1 MLATSCEHVFA
12 DLGGIAPGRLSDAQ
26 ALGALSLAAANAA
39 GLHPAA
45 PPIAQAGPNGVVIA
59 LACHGGH
66 VAIHAL
72 PETGICFADVAAVGK
87 AQPQRGLD
95 VIIRRLDA
103 RDVRTDARHRAPAL
117 QAPSAPPTHTE
128 RR

>member
-1 MLATSCEHVFA
+1 MFA

-39 GLHPAA
+39 GLHPVA
-45 PPIAQAGPNGVVIA
+45 PPIAQTGPSGVVIV

-66 VAIHAL
+66 VAIHAQ
-72 PETGICFADVAAVGK
+72 PETGTSFADVVAIGK
-87 AQPQRGLD
+87 TQPQRGLD

-103 RDVRTDARHRAPAL
+103 RDVRTDARHRSPAP
-117 QAPSAPPTHTE
+117 QAPTTHSE

>member
-1 MLATSCEHVFA
+1 VFA
-12 DLGGIAPGRLSDAQ
+12 DLGGIAPGRLSDPQ
-26 ALGALSLAAANAA
+26 ALGALTLAAANAA
-39 GLHPAA
+39 GLHPVA
-45 PPIAQAGPNGVVIA
+45 PPVAQSGPNGVVIV

-72 PETGICFADVAAVGK
+72 PETGICFADVAAIGK
-87 AQPQRGLD
+87 TQPQRGLD

-103 RDVRTDARHRAPAL
+103 RDVHTDARHRTP
-117 QAPSAPPTHTE
+117 APSAPTTNSE

>member
-1 MLATSCEHVFA
+1 MFA
-12 DLGGIAPGRLSDAQ
+12 DLGGIAPGRLSDPQ
-26 ALGALSLAAANAA
+26 ALGALTLAAANAA

-45 PPIAQAGPNGVVIA
+45 PPIAQAGPNGVVVA

-66 VAIHAL
+66 VAIHAI
-72 PETGICFADVAAVGK
+72 PETGICFADIAVIGK

-103 RDVRTDARHRAPAL
+103 RDVRTDARHRTPAPTS
-117 QAPSAPPTHTE
+117 PSTHSE
-128 RR
+128 RA

>member
-1 MLATSCEHVFA
+1 VLATSCEHVFA
-12 DLGGIAPGRLSDAQ
+12 DLGGIAPGRLSDTQ
-26 ALGALSLAAANAA
+26 ALSALTLAAANAA
-39 GLHPAA
+39 GLHPIA
-45 PPIAQAGPNGVVIA
+45 PPIAQAGPNGVVIV

-72 PETGICFADVAAVGK
+72 PETGICFADVAALGK
-87 AQPQRGLD
+87 PQPQRGLD

-103 RDVRTDARHRAPAL
+103 RDVRTDARHRTP
-117 QAPSAPPTHTE
+117 APSAPTTHSE

>member
-1 MLATSCEHVFA
+1 MLTTSCEHVFA
-12 DLGGIAPGRLSDAQ
+12 DLGGIAPGRLSDPQ

-45 PPIAQAGPNGVVIA
+45 PPVAQTGPNGVVVA

-66 VAIHAL
+66 VAIHAQA
-72 PETGICFADVAAVGK
+72 ETGVCFADVVAIGK

-103 RDVRTDARHRAPAL
+103 RDVRTDARHRTPAPT
-117 QAPSAPPTHTE
+117 THSE
-128 RR
+128 RA

>member
-12 DLGGIAPGRLSDAQ
+12 DLGGIASGRLSDAQ
-26 ALGALSLAAANAA
+26 ALGALTLAAANAA

-45 PPIAQAGPNGVVIA
+45 PPVAQTGPDGVVA
-59 LACHGGH
+59 VLACHGGH

-72 PETGICFADVAAVGK
+72 PDSGSCFADVATMGK
-87 AQPQRGLD
+87 AHPQRGLD

-103 RDVRTDARHRAPAL
+103 RNVRTDRRHRTPA
-117 QAPSAPPTHTE
+117 ATTHSE
-128 RR
+128 RA

>member
-1 MLATSCEHVFA
+1 MFA

-26 ALGALSLAAANAA
+26 ALSALTLAAANAA
-39 GLHPAA
+39 GLHAVA
-45 PPIAQAGPNGVVIA
+45 PPIAQSGPNGVVIV

-72 PETGICFADVAAVGK
+72 PETGICFADVVAVGK
-87 AQPQRGLD
+87 TQPQRGLD

-103 RDVRTDARHRAPAL
+103 RDVHTDARHRTPAPA
-117 QAPSAPPTHTE
+117 ASTSHSE

>member
-1 MLATSCEHVFA
+1 MLATTCEHVFA

-26 ALGALSLAAANAA
+26 ALGALTLAAANAT

-45 PPIAQAGPNGVVIA
+45 PPVAQTGPNGVVVV

-66 VAIHAL
+66 VAIHGL
-72 PETGICFADVAAVGK
+72 PETGVCFADVLAIGK
-87 AQPQRGLD
+87 AQPQRGLE

-103 RDVRTDARHRAPAL
+103 REIQSAARHRTPAHPT
-117 QAPSAPPTHTE
+117 PSEHA
-128 RR
+128 

>member
-1 MLATSCEHVFA
+1 MTTSCEHVFA
-12 DLGGIAPGRLSDAQ
+12 DFAGIAPGRLSDAQ
-26 ALGALSLAAANAA
+26 ALGALTLAAANAA

-45 PPIAQAGPNGVVIA
+45 SPVAQAGPNGVVVV

-72 PETGICFADVAAVGK
+72 PESGSCFADVFGLGK

-103 RDVRTDARHRAPAL
+103 RDVRRDARHRTP
-117 QAPSAPPTHTE
+117 APSTHSE
-128 RR
+128 RA

>member
-1 MLATSCEHVFA
+1 MLTSSCEHVFA

-26 ALGALSLAAANAA
+26 SLGALSLAAANAA

-45 PPIAQAGPNGVVIA
+45 PPVAQTGPNGVVVA

-72 PETGICFADVAAVGK
+72 AETGICFADVVAIGK

-103 RDVRTDARHRAPAL
+103 RDVRTDARHRTPT
-117 QAPSAPPTHTE
+117 PTTHTE
-128 RR
+128 RA

>member
-1 MLATSCEHVFA
+1 MTTSCEHVFA

-26 ALGALSLAAANAA
+26 ALGALTLAAANAA

-45 PPIAQAGPNGVVIA
+45 APVAQAGPNGVVVV

-72 PETGICFADVAAVGK
+72 PESGVGFADVCGIGK

-103 RDVRTDARHRAPAL
+103 RDVRTDARHRTPAPT
-117 QAPSAPPTHTE
+117 THRE
-128 RR
+128 RA

>member
-1 MLATSCEHVFA
+1 MFA

-26 ALGALSLAAANAA
+26 ALGTLTLAAANAA
-39 GLHPAA
+39 GLHPVA
-45 PPIAQAGPNGVVIA
+45 PPTAQAGPNGVVVI

-72 PETGICFADVAAVGK
+72 PETGVCFADIAAIGK
-87 AQPQRGLD
+87 SQPQRGLD
-95 VIIRRLDA
+95 VIMRRLDA
-103 RDVRTDARHRAPAL
+103 RDVRTDARHRTP
-117 QAPSAPPTHTE
+117 APSAPPTHSE

>member
-1 MLATSCEHVFA
+1 VFA

-26 ALGALSLAAANAA
+26 SLSALTLAAANAA
-39 GLHPAA
+39 GLHPVT
-45 PPIAQAGPNGVVIA
+45 PPIAQAGPSGVVIV

-66 VAIHAL
+66 VALHAL
-72 PETGICFADVAAVGK
+72 PETGICFADVVAIGK
-87 AQPQRGLD
+87 TQPQRGLD

-103 RDVRTDARHRAPAL
+103 RDVRTDARHRTPT
-117 QAPSAPPTHTE
+117 PSAPTTHSE